1 MKLDENGQFTP
12 KQNVL
17 SIDTGTVMT
26 PGLPEQKVMSNLKV
40 PQFTSEIVRK
50 PNQDQPSKAFAV
62 NLNSFWGVEDMDI
75 DDVN

>member
-50 PNQDQPSKAFAV
+50 PNQD
-62 NLNSFWGVEDMDI
+62 
-75 DDVN
+75 